1 VDLTH
6 ADDEAGMRRAVLE
19 SVTGRK
25 YTSEDGFTDIGE
37 FVVSRPAILL
47 LDNCDRVIQCC
58 VRLPY
63 SFDRTFS
70 GILLTSRI
78 EARNSAVRIH
88 RLAALE
94 MPDRRRDHVAKTV
107 RQLESVRLF
116 VERAA
121 AARRGFKISDENATK
136 VADICRRLDGIPL
149 AIELAAARLRSISL
163 EQLSQR
169 LGLGLLS
176 AGASTHSLWQ
186 GGLRSA
192 IEWSYETLSDVERI
206 LLNRLCIAED
216 WSLEAA
222 EALCSGGGVD
232 KSAVLDLLTKL
243 SDKSVLVVD
252 QRDNIVRYRL
262 LQILREYGAGKLKDA
277 GEYDGL
283 AARHARFY
291 LDLKRVSLP
300 WLYFESRNL
309 VIALAWAAEHEPR
322 TALMAAQR
330 LWRFWFVRKEMIA
343 TALDKVGQQAFA
355 GKRISRA
362 CTLWAAAKAIRAAL
376 DNEFSELESA
386 LAPDIATA
394 RSELDKAAFDEA
406 WNRGTRLQLEELIE
420 YALSDSD

>member
-1 VDLTH
+1 
-6 ADDEAGMRRAVLE
+6 
-19 SVTGRK
+19 
-25 YTSEDGFTDIGE
+25 
-37 FVVSRPAILL
+37 
-47 LDNCDRVIQCC
+47 
-58 VRLPY
+58 
-63 SFDRTFS
+63 
-70 GILLTSRI
+70 
-78 EARNSAVRIH
+78 
-88 RLAALE
+88 
-94 MPDRRRDHVAKTV
+94 VAKTV

-121 AARRGFKISDENATK
+121 AARREFKITDENATK

-216 WSLEAA
+216 WNLEAA
-222 EALCSGGGVD
+222 EALCSGDGVD
-232 KSAVLDLLTKL
+232 KTAVLDLLTKL

-262 LQILREYGAGKLKDA
+262 LQILREYGAGRLKDA
-277 GEYDGL
+277 GEYDSL

-300 WLYFESRNL
+300 WLYFESHNL

-355 GKRISRA
+355 GKRMSRA

-376 DNEFSELESA
+376 DNEVREEDSA
-386 LAPDIATA
+386 VAPDIAVA
-394 RSELDKAAFDEA
+394 RSELGKAAFDEA
-406 WNRGTRLQLEELIE
+406 WNRGTHLQLEELIE
-420 YALSDSD
+420 YALSDLD